1 LIDGGFVYWT
11 RRSDKERSAIFR
23 RALQPG
29 SAPQFVSYAYSDPL
43 AIANGQIYYADE
55 DAIWSAPVQGG
66 APTKLVAIGS
76 AEADS
81 VVVDRGCL
89 YWTNHRAIVRLGL
102 AGKPPVTPE
111 AIADELTFRGGAIA
125 TDGQYLYWL
134 DGSRN
139 RIWRAGR
146 DAHARPPLPTLLAR
160 PADWACVWAARTIGG
175 CTSDA
180 MREVE

>member
-1 LIDGGFVYWT
+1 M
-11 RRSDKERSAIFR
+11 
-23 RALQPG
+23 
-29 SAPQFVSYAYSDPL
+29 SYAYSDPL

-160 PADWACVWAARTIGG
+160 PAAFSGPQRPAAARRIDMGADWACVWAARTIGG